1 VRVLIGLDPTRFK
14 KDALGFDHVLGR
26 EAAAVT
32 TLEDAFG
39 KALEV

>member
-1 VRVLIGLDPTRFK
+1 VRVLIGLDPARLK
-14 KDALGFDHVLGR
+14 KDALGLDHFFGR
-26 EAAAVT
+26 EAAAVP